1 MSTLRGNAQD
11 AYGKLLLAQFES
23 GEKLCEIM
31 EREDNYIES
40 GSHLGCYFSDHKDW
54 PAAEKGIIKFARGR
68 VLDIGCGAGRH
79 SIYLQNRGLDVTG
92 IDKSPGA
99 IKVSKARG
107 LKKACVRGIEDIS
120 KFKPGSFD
128 TILMMGNNFGL
139 FGSFAKAKQLLNDLA
154 RITADNAQIIAGTRN
169 PYGTT
174 KPAHLKYHCFN
185 KQRGR
190 MAGQITIRARFGTA
204 IGEWFDYLLVSPKEM
219 ESILDGTEWD
229 LKKFF
234 GDTGNTYFALIQKQT
249 SPANNTK
256 RRE

>member
-1 MSTLRGNAQD
+1 MSTLRGNKNAQD

-79 SIYLQNRGLDVTG
+79 AIHLQNKGLDVTG
-92 IDKSPGA
+92 IDNSPGA

-107 LKKACVRGIEDIS
+107 LKKALVRGIDDIS
-120 KFKPGSFD
+120 KFKSNSFD

-139 FGSFAKAKQLLNDLA
+139 FGSYAKAKRLLKALA
-154 RITADNAQIIAGTRN
+154 KITSEDAQIITGTRN
-169 PYGTT
+169 PYGTA
-174 KPAHLKYHCFN
+174 KPEHLKYHRLN

-204 IGEWFDYLLVSPKEM
+204 IGKWFDYLLVSPEEM
-219 ESILDGTEWD
+219 ESVLEGTQWKI
-229 LKKFF
+229 KKLF
-234 GDTGNTYFALIQKQT
+234 GDTENNYFALIE
-249 SPANNTK
+249 K
-256 RRE
+256 RSFLR